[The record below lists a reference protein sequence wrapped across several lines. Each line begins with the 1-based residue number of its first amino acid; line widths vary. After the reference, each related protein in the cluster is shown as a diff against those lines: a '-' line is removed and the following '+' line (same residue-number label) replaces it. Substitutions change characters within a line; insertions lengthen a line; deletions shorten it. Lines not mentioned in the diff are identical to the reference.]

1 MADIRPASGSTIIA
15 FFQNHSDALAAISE
29 LKDAGFTSSEIGL
42 ATTAGHGSSQGL
54 NSGTD
59 FSSSDLQSE
68 ELRSEDLQ
76 SSDLDSTSRDTSDD
90 NVWEKIK
97 NFFTGHDESYRG
109 DSEAVNRSF
118 EHLSVSGDRA
128 RYYGRGLEAGGALV
142 TVNAEPT
149 RLEQARQ
156 ILIHNDADLRTSGFE
171 TEDTAVGYTGQENDR
186 DRSIQLRG
194 EMLRAVKERVQ
205 TGEVRLRKEV
215 VTEHKTL
222 DVPVMREEIVVERV
236 DAGSATPVSGSIGDQ
251 GEIRIPVSEEQVR
264 VTKEPVVTGQV
275 RVTKRAVQ
283 GTQSVS
289 DDVKHEELRVEQ
301 EGNVGVSDQT
311 KPKGKKPAA

>member
-1 MADIRPASGSTIIA
+1 MADIRPSTSGSTIIA
-15 FFQNHSDALAAISE
+15 FFHNHSDALAAISE

-42 ATTAGHGSSQGL
+42 ATAAAGSSQGFD
-54 NSGTD
+54 SGAGISSSELR
-59 FSSSDLQSE
+59 SSSDLQS
-68 ELRSEDLQ
+68 
-76 SSDLDSTSRDTSDD
+76 TSA
-90 NVWEKIK
+90 
-97 NFFTGHDESYRG
+97 RG
-109 DSEAVNRSF
+109 DSEDSSMWEKVKHFFTGQDESYKGDHEAFNSAF

-128 RYYGRGLEAGGALV
+128 RYYGRGIEAGGALV
-142 TVNAEPT
+142 TVSAEPI

-156 ILIHNDADLRTSGFE
+156 ILIQNDGDLRTTGFE
-171 TEDTAVGYTGQENDR
+171 ADETALGYTGQEAGT
-186 DRSIQLRG
+186 DRSLQLRG

-222 DVPVMREEIVVERV
+222 DVPVTREEVVVERI

-251 GEIRIPVSEEQVR
+251 GEIRIPVSEERVH

-275 RVTKRAVQ
+275 RVQKRTVQ

-289 DDVKHEELRVEQ
+289 DDVKHEELRVER
-301 EGNVGVSDQT
+301 EGDVGVSDQT